1 MNTGKFFIFN
11 ALVYIILLMFIYF
24 SKRRY
29 KSKENKIYS
38 ILIITSFIGVLLELG
53 CRLTIPLLNEIP
65 KTTFLITKLYLVY
78 LLTWVTLLSL
88 YTFIIVNKS
97 QSKFKHTKIS
107 IIITYIINIIII
119 FYLPINYYNDG
130 ELMYT
135 YGLSV
140 YWVYIVSFVYIIISI
155 INILLSKTNLKDK
168 KLIPII
174 AFIIIGTI
182 TTIIQLINPGMLLVT
197 SMETFVTV
205 LMYFTIENPD
215 MKMLEEVNKAKKIS
229 DNANQEKSMFLFNMT
244 KEIRNISR
252 NIDDHA
258 DNILSEVSKEETNIE
273 NIGDN
278 AREIKYDI
286 SKFNT
291 MTNDIL
297 DVSNIDA
304 SNIKIYNTKFNIK
317 LIIKGLVS
325 IYKEKCQEKGLEF
338 RTDIASDI
346 PEYLYGDSI
355 NLKKVM
361 ITLLDNAIKYTN
373 NGYVELNVN
382 FVKKLDICRLII
394 SIEDSGIGIKPEELD
409 TIFYKKKEELNRN
422 NLKNNLYTAKKIITM
437 MEGTII
443 ANSDYNKGTTM
454 KIVLD
459 AKIVPTK
466 ENVYIKE
473 YDNKKILLVDDS
485 ETCEKI
491 IKKLLRGSN
500 ITIERT
506 EYGKYCLDKIRSK
519 EKYDLILIKD
529 ELKPL
534 DGYTIM
540 TKLQEIRNFNI
551 PCILLTKN
559 TKVEYD
565 DSYQKYGFKDYI
577 IKSNDKNKILNT
589 LDKYFTYN
597 IIERGIIIWKKQNH
611 HHKNT

>member
-38 ILIITSFIGVLLELG
+38 ILIITSFIVVLLELG

-88 YTFIIVNKS
+88 YTFIIVNNP

-130 ELMYT
+130 ELIYT

-140 YWVYIVSFVYIIISI
+140 YWVYIISFVYIIISI

-182 TTIIQLINPGMLLVT
+182 TTIIQLINPGMLLAT

-373 NGYVELNVN
+373 NGYVELSVN

-394 SIEDSGIGIKPEELD
+394 SIEDSGIGIKTEELD

-491 IKKLLRGSN
+491 IKKILRGSN

-559 TKVEYD
+559 TNVEYD
-565 DSYQKYGFKDYI
+565 DSYQNYGFKDYI
-577 IKSNDKNKILNT
+577 IKSNDKNKILHT
-589 LDKYFTYN
+589 LDKYL
-597 IIERGIIIWKKQNH
+597 K
-611 HHKNT
+611 

>member
-97 QSKFKHTKIS
+97 QSKFKYTKIL
-107 IIITYIINIIII
+107 IIMTYIINIIII

-140 YWVYIVSFVYIIISI
+140 YWVYILSFIYIMISI
-155 INILLSKTNLKDK
+155 IKILLSKTNLKDK

-373 NGYVELNVN
+373 NGYVELSVN

-500 ITIERT
+500 INIERT

-589 LDKYFTYN
+589 LDKYL
-597 IIERGIIIWKKQNH
+597 K
-611 HHKNT
+611 

>member
-88 YTFIIVNKS
+88 YTFIIVKNP
-97 QSKFKHTKIS
+97 QSKFKYTKIL
-107 IIITYIINIIII
+107 IIMTYIINIIII

-140 YWVYIVSFVYIIISI
+140 YWVYILSFIYIMISI
-155 INILLSKTNLKDK
+155 IKILLSKTNLKDK

-182 TTIIQLINPGMLLVT
+182 TTIIQLINPGMLLAT

-291 MTNDIL
+291 ITNDIL
-297 DVSNIDA
+297 DISNIDA

-382 FVKKLDICRLII
+382 FVKKIDICRLII

-491 IKKLLRGSN
+491 IKKILRGSN

-589 LDKYFTYN
+589 LDKYL
-597 IIERGIIIWKKQNH
+597 K
-611 HHKNT
+611 

>member
-182 TTIIQLINPGMLLVT
+182 TTIIQLINPGMLLAT

-373 NGYVELNVN
+373 NGYVELSVN

-559 TKVEYD
+559 TNVEYD

-589 LDKYFTYN
+589 LDKYL
-597 IIERGIIIWKKQNH
+597 K
-611 HHKNT
+611 

>member
-88 YTFIIVNKS
+88 YTFIIVKNP
-97 QSKFKHTKIS
+97 QSKFKYTKIL
-107 IIITYIINIIII
+107 IIMTYIINIIII

-140 YWVYIVSFVYIIISI
+140 YWVYILSFIYIMISI
-155 INILLSKTNLKDK
+155 IKILLSKTNLKDK

-182 TTIIQLINPGMLLVT
+182 TTIIQLINPGMLLAT

-252 NIDDHA
+252 NIDDYA

-291 MTNDIL
+291 ITNDIL

-382 FVKKLDICRLII
+382 FVKKIDICRLII

-540 TKLQEIRNFNI
+540 TKLQEIRSFNI

-589 LDKYFTYN
+589 LDKYL
-597 IIERGIIIWKKQNH
+597 K
-611 HHKNT
+611 

>member
-88 YTFIIVNKS
+88 YTFIIVNNP

-130 ELMYT
+130 ELIYT

-182 TTIIQLINPGMLLVT
+182 TTIIQLINPGMLLAT

-297 DVSNIDA
+297 DISNIDA

-373 NGYVELNVN
+373 NGYVELSVN

-394 SIEDSGIGIKPEELD
+394 SIEDSGIGIKTEELD
-409 TIFYKKKEELNRN
+409 TIFYKKKEEINRN

-491 IKKLLRGSN
+491 IKKILRGSN

-559 TKVEYD
+559 TNVEYD

-589 LDKYFTYN
+589 LDKYL
-597 IIERGIIIWKKQNH
+597 K
-611 HHKNT
+611 

>member
-1 MNTGKFFIFN
+1 
-11 ALVYIILLMFIYF
+11 
-24 SKRRY
+24 
-29 KSKENKIYS
+29 
-38 ILIITSFIGVLLELG
+38 
-53 CRLTIPLLNEIP
+53 
-65 KTTFLITKLYLVY
+65 
-78 LLTWVTLLSL
+78 
-88 YTFIIVNKS
+88 
-97 QSKFKHTKIS
+97 
-107 IIITYIINIIII
+107 
-119 FYLPINYYNDG
+119 
-130 ELMYT
+130 MYT

-182 TTIIQLINPGMLLVT
+182 TTIIQLINPGMLLAT

-291 MTNDIL
+291 ITNDIL

-382 FVKKLDICRLII
+382 FVKKIDICRLII

-589 LDKYFTYN
+589 LDKYL
-597 IIERGIIIWKKQNH
+597 K
-611 HHKNT
+611 

>member
-88 YTFIIVNKS
+88 YTFIIVNNP

-130 ELMYT
+130 ELIYT

-182 TTIIQLINPGMLLVT
+182 TTIIQLINPGMLLAT

-297 DVSNIDA
+297 DISNIDA

-373 NGYVELNVN
+373 NGSVELSVN

-394 SIEDSGIGIKPEELD
+394 SIEDSGIGIKTEELD

-491 IKKLLRGSN
+491 IKKILRGSN

-559 TKVEYD
+559 TNVEYD

-589 LDKYFTYN
+589 LDKYL
-597 IIERGIIIWKKQNH
+597 K
-611 HHKNT
+611 

>member
-1 MNTGKFFIFN
+1 
-11 ALVYIILLMFIYF
+11 
-24 SKRRY
+24 
-29 KSKENKIYS
+29 
-38 ILIITSFIGVLLELG
+38 
-53 CRLTIPLLNEIP
+53 
-65 KTTFLITKLYLVY
+65 
-78 LLTWVTLLSL
+78 
-88 YTFIIVNKS
+88 
-97 QSKFKHTKIS
+97 
-107 IIITYIINIIII
+107 
-119 FYLPINYYNDG
+119 
-130 ELMYT
+130 MYT

-140 YWVYIVSFVYIIISI
+140 YWVYILSFIYIMISI
-155 INILLSKTNLKDK
+155 IKILLSKTNLKDK

-182 TTIIQLINPGMLLVT
+182 TTIIQLINPGMLLAT

-258 DNILSEVSKEETNIE
+258 DNILSEVTKEETNIE

-297 DVSNIDA
+297 DISNIDA

-382 FVKKLDICRLII
+382 FVKKIDICRLII

-506 EYGKYCLDKIRSK
+506 KYGKYCLDKIRSK

-589 LDKYFTYN
+589 LDKYL
-597 IIERGIIIWKKQNH
+597 K
-611 HHKNT
+611 

>member
-1 MNTGKFFIFN
+1 MESVIVAICCFVFLIIITIVFFTKPKMNK
-11 ALVYIILLMFIYF
+11 L
-24 SKRRY
+24 
-29 KSKENKIYS
+29 ENKTFSWLLILNIIGLLLQVLSYVLVNKYDNFQNTIYYIAIIRMIFCYYVLWELFFVYYITIIS
-38 ILIITSFIGVLLELG
+38 FSLNEKDNRLKNTKKITIFFVIGIFIAVQTLILPINITKVNNLYYPTGPAMMFLAIGVLYG
-53 CRLTIPLLNEIP
+53 
-65 KTTFLITKLYLVY
+65 
-78 LLTWVTLLSL
+78 
-88 YTFIIVNKS
+88 
-97 QSKFKHTKIS
+97 
-107 IIITYIINIIII
+107 IIII
-119 FYLPINYYNDG
+119 FYCLVKNFKHIINIKYLP
-130 ELMYT
+130 L
-135 YGLSV
+135 L
-140 YWVYIVSFVYIIISI
+140 FYIIFGSISI
-155 INILLSKTNLKDK
+155 IWQMS
-168 KLIPII
+168 
-174 AFIIIGTI
+174 
-182 TTIIQLINPGMLLVT
+182 NPGLLLITPIESLVL
-197 SMETFVTV
+197 F

-291 MTNDIL
+291 ITNDIL
-297 DVSNIDA
+297 DISNIDA

-382 FVKKLDICRLII
+382 FVKKIDICRLII

-491 IKKLLRGSN
+491 IKKILRGSN

-589 LDKYFTYN
+589 LDKYL
-597 IIERGIIIWKKQNH
+597 K
-611 HHKNT
+611 

>member
-65 KTTFLITKLYLVY
+65 KTTFLINKLYLVY

-88 YTFIIVNKS
+88 YTFIIVKNP
-97 QSKFKHTKIS
+97 QSKFKYTKIL
-107 IIITYIINIIII
+107 IIMTYIINIIII

-140 YWVYIVSFVYIIISI
+140 YWVYILSFIYIMISI
-155 INILLSKTNLKDK
+155 IKILLSKTNLKDK

-182 TTIIQLINPGMLLVT
+182 TTIIQLINPGMLLAT

-382 FVKKLDICRLII
+382 FVKKIDICRLII

-500 ITIERT
+500 IIIERT

-540 TKLQEIRNFNI
+540 TKLQEIRSFNI

-589 LDKYFTYN
+589 LDKYL
-597 IIERGIIIWKKQNH
+597 K
-611 HHKNT
+611 

>member
-88 YTFIIVNKS
+88 YTFIIVKNP
-97 QSKFKHTKIS
+97 QSKFKYTKIL
-107 IIITYIINIIII
+107 IIMTYIINIIII

-140 YWVYIVSFVYIIISI
+140 YWVYILSFIYIMISI
-155 INILLSKTNLKDK
+155 IKILLSKTNLKDK

-182 TTIIQLINPGMLLVT
+182 TTIIQLINPGMLLAT

-373 NGYVELNVN
+373 NGYVELSVN

-589 LDKYFTYN
+589 LDKYL
-597 IIERGIIIWKKQNH
+597 K
-611 HHKNT
+611 

>member
-273 NIGDN
+273 DIGDN

-382 FVKKLDICRLII
+382 FVKKIDICRLII

-559 TKVEYD
+559 TNVEYD

-589 LDKYFTYN
+589 LDKYL
-597 IIERGIIIWKKQNH
+597 K
-611 HHKNT
+611 

>member
-373 NGYVELNVN
+373 NGYVELSVN

-491 IKKLLRGSN
+491 IKKILRCSN

-559 TKVEYD
+559 TNVEYD

-589 LDKYFTYN
+589 LDKYL
-597 IIERGIIIWKKQNH
+597 K
-611 HHKNT
+611 

>member
-88 YTFIIVNKS
+88 YTFIIVNNP

-130 ELMYT
+130 ELIYT

-140 YWVYIVSFVYIIISI
+140 YWVYIISFVYIIISI

-182 TTIIQLINPGMLLVT
+182 TTIIQLINPGMLLAT

-297 DVSNIDA
+297 DISNIDA

-373 NGYVELNVN
+373 NGYVELSVN

-394 SIEDSGIGIKPEELD
+394 SIEDSGIGIKTEELD

-459 AKIVPTK
+459 VKIVPTK

-491 IKKLLRGSN
+491 IKKILRGSN

-506 EYGKYCLDKIRSK
+506 EYGKYCLDKIRRK

-559 TKVEYD
+559 TNVEYD

-577 IKSNDKNKILNT
+577 IKSNDKNKILHT
-589 LDKYFTYN
+589 LDKYL
-597 IIERGIIIWKKQNH
+597 K
-611 HHKNT
+611 

>member
-88 YTFIIVNKS
+88 YTFIIVNNP

-130 ELMYT
+130 ELIYT

-140 YWVYIVSFVYIIISI
+140 YWVYIISFVYIIISI

-182 TTIIQLINPGMLLVT
+182 TTIIQLINPGMLLAT

-297 DVSNIDA
+297 DISNIDA

-373 NGYVELNVN
+373 NGYVELSVN

-394 SIEDSGIGIKPEELD
+394 SIEDSGIGIKTEELD

-491 IKKLLRGSN
+491 IKKILRGSN

-559 TKVEYD
+559 TNVEYD

-577 IKSNDKNKILNT
+577 IKSNDKNKILHT
-589 LDKYFTYN
+589 LDKYL
-597 IIERGIIIWKKQNH
+597 K
-611 HHKNT
+611 

>member
-88 YTFIIVNKS
+88 YTFIIVNNP

-130 ELMYT
+130 ELIYT

-182 TTIIQLINPGMLLVT
+182 TTIIQLINPGMLLAT

-297 DVSNIDA
+297 DISNIDA

-373 NGYVELNVN
+373 NGYVELSVN

-394 SIEDSGIGIKPEELD
+394 SIEDSGIGIKTEELD

-491 IKKLLRGSN
+491 IKKILRGSN

-506 EYGKYCLDKIRSK
+506 EYGKYCLDKIRRK

-559 TKVEYD
+559 TNVEYD

-589 LDKYFTYN
+589 LDKYL
-597 IIERGIIIWKKQNH
+597 K
-611 HHKNT
+611 

>member
-88 YTFIIVNKS
+88 YTFIIVKNP
-97 QSKFKHTKIS
+97 QSKFKYTKIL
-107 IIITYIINIIII
+107 IIMTYIINIIII

-140 YWVYIVSFVYIIISI
+140 YWVYILSFIYIMISI
-155 INILLSKTNLKDK
+155 IKILLSKTNLKDK

-182 TTIIQLINPGMLLVT
+182 TTIIQLINPGMLLAT

-304 SNIKIYNTKFNIK
+304 SNIKIYNIKFNIK

-373 NGYVELNVN
+373 NGYVELSVN

-589 LDKYFTYN
+589 LDKYL
-597 IIERGIIIWKKQNH
+597 K
-611 HHKNT
+611 

>member
-88 YTFIIVNKS
+88 YTFIIVKNP
-97 QSKFKHTKIS
+97 QSKFKYTKIL
-107 IIITYIINIIII
+107 IIMTYIINIIII

-140 YWVYIVSFVYIIISI
+140 YWVYILSFIYIMISI
-155 INILLSKTNLKDK
+155 IKILLSKTNLKDK

-182 TTIIQLINPGMLLVT
+182 TTIIQLINPGMLLAT

-382 FVKKLDICRLII
+382 FVKKIDICRLII

-500 ITIERT
+500 INIERT

-589 LDKYFTYN
+589 LDKYL
-597 IIERGIIIWKKQNH
+597 K
-611 HHKNT
+611 

>member
-88 YTFIIVNKS
+88 YTFIIVNNP

-130 ELMYT
+130 ELIYT

-140 YWVYIVSFVYIIISI
+140 YWVYIISFVYIIISI

-182 TTIIQLINPGMLLVT
+182 TTIIQLINPGMLLAT

-361 ITLLDNAIKYTN
+361 ITLLNNAIKYTN
-373 NGYVELNVN
+373 NGYVELSVN

-394 SIEDSGIGIKPEELD
+394 SIEDSGIGIKTEELD

-491 IKKLLRGSN
+491 IKKILRGSN

-559 TKVEYD
+559 TNVEYD

-589 LDKYFTYN
+589 LDKYL
-597 IIERGIIIWKKQNH
+597 K
-611 HHKNT
+611 

>member
-88 YTFIIVNKS
+88 YTFIIVNNP

-130 ELMYT
+130 ELIYT

-182 TTIIQLINPGMLLVT
+182 TTIIQLINPGMLLAT

-297 DVSNIDA
+297 DISNIDA

-373 NGYVELNVN
+373 NGYVELSVN

-394 SIEDSGIGIKPEELD
+394 SIEDSGIGIKTEELD

-473 YDNKKILLVDDS
+473 YDDKKILLVDDS

-491 IKKLLRGSN
+491 IKKILRGSN

-559 TKVEYD
+559 TNVEYD

-577 IKSNDKNKILNT
+577 IKSNDKNKILHT
-589 LDKYFTYN
+589 LDKYL
-597 IIERGIIIWKKQNH
+597 K
-611 HHKNT
+611 

>member
-88 YTFIIVNKS
+88 YTFIIVKNP
-97 QSKFKHTKIS
+97 QSKFKYTKIL
-107 IIITYIINIIII
+107 IIMTYIINIIII

-140 YWVYIVSFVYIIISI
+140 YWVYILSFIYIMISI
-155 INILLSKTNLKDK
+155 IKILLSKTNLKDK

-182 TTIIQLINPGMLLVT
+182 TTIIQLINPGMLLAT

-291 MTNDIL
+291 ITNDIL

-382 FVKKLDICRLII
+382 FVKKIDICRLII

-500 ITIERT
+500 INIERT

-589 LDKYFTYN
+589 LDKYL
-597 IIERGIIIWKKQNH
+597 K
-611 HHKNT
+611 

>member
-88 YTFIIVNKS
+88 YTFIIVNNP
-97 QSKFKHTKIS
+97 QSKLKHTKIS

-130 ELMYT
+130 ELIYT

-182 TTIIQLINPGMLLVT
+182 TTIIQLINPGMLLAT

-373 NGYVELNVN
+373 NGYVELSVN

-394 SIEDSGIGIKPEELD
+394 SIEDSGIGIKTEELD

-491 IKKLLRGSN
+491 IKKILRGSN

-559 TKVEYD
+559 TNVEYD

-589 LDKYFTYN
+589 LDKYL
-597 IIERGIIIWKKQNH
+597 K
-611 HHKNT
+611 

>member
-88 YTFIIVNKS
+88 YTFIIVKNP
-97 QSKFKHTKIS
+97 QSKFKYTKIL
-107 IIITYIINIIII
+107 IIMTYIINIIII

-373 NGYVELNVN
+373 NGYVELSVN

-589 LDKYFTYN
+589 LDKYL
-597 IIERGIIIWKKQNH
+597 K
-611 HHKNT
+611 

>member
-88 YTFIIVNKS
+88 YTFIIVNNP

-130 ELMYT
+130 ELIYT

-140 YWVYIVSFVYIIISI
+140 YWVYIISFVYIIISI

-182 TTIIQLINPGMLLVT
+182 TTIIQLINPGMLLAT

-297 DVSNIDA
+297 DISNIDA

-373 NGYVELNVN
+373 NGYVELSVN

-394 SIEDSGIGIKPEELD
+394 SIEDSGIGIKTEELD

-459 AKIVPTK
+459 VKIVPTK

-491 IKKLLRGSN
+491 IKKILRGSN

-559 TKVEYD
+559 TNVEYD

-577 IKSNDKNKILNT
+577 IKSNDKNKILHT
-589 LDKYFTYN
+589 LDKYL
-597 IIERGIIIWKKQNH
+597 K
-611 HHKNT
+611 

>member
-53 CRLTIPLLNEIP
+53 CRLTVPLLNEIP

-88 YTFIIVNKS
+88 YTFIIVNNP

-130 ELMYT
+130 ELIYT

-140 YWVYIVSFVYIIISI
+140 YWVYIISFVYIIISI

-182 TTIIQLINPGMLLVT
+182 TTIIQLINPGMLLAT

-273 NIGDN
+273 NVGDN

-297 DVSNIDA
+297 DISNIDA

-373 NGYVELNVN
+373 NGYVELSVN

-394 SIEDSGIGIKPEELD
+394 SIEDSGIGIKTEELD

-459 AKIVPTK
+459 VKIVPTK

-491 IKKLLRGSN
+491 IKKILRGSN

-559 TKVEYD
+559 TNVEYD

-589 LDKYFTYN
+589 LDKYL
-597 IIERGIIIWKKQNH
+597 K
-611 HHKNT
+611 

>member
-53 CRLTIPLLNEIP
+53 CRLTVPLLNEIP

-88 YTFIIVNKS
+88 YTFIIVNNP

-130 ELMYT
+130 ELIYT

-140 YWVYIVSFVYIIISI
+140 YWVYIISFVYIIISI

-182 TTIIQLINPGMLLVT
+182 TTIIQLINPGMLLAT

-373 NGYVELNVN
+373 NGYVELSVN

-394 SIEDSGIGIKPEELD
+394 SIEDSGIGIKTEELD

-491 IKKLLRGSN
+491 IKKILRGSN

-559 TKVEYD
+559 TNVEYD

-577 IKSNDKNKILNT
+577 IKSNDKNKILHT
-589 LDKYFTYN
+589 LDKYL
-597 IIERGIIIWKKQNH
+597 K
-611 HHKNT
+611 

>member
-88 YTFIIVNKS
+88 YTFIIVNNP

-130 ELMYT
+130 ELIYT

-182 TTIIQLINPGMLLVT
+182 TTIIQLINPGMLLAT

-297 DVSNIDA
+297 DISNIDA

-373 NGYVELNVN
+373 NGYVELSVN
-382 FVKKLDICRLII
+382 SVKKLDICRLII
-394 SIEDSGIGIKPEELD
+394 SIEDSGIGIKTEELD

-459 AKIVPTK
+459 VKIVPTK

-491 IKKLLRGSN
+491 IKKILRGSN

-559 TKVEYD
+559 TNVEYD

-577 IKSNDKNKILNT
+577 IKSNDKNKILHT
-589 LDKYFTYN
+589 LDKYL
-597 IIERGIIIWKKQNH
+597 K
-611 HHKNT
+611 

>member
-88 YTFIIVNKS
+88 YTFIIVKNP
-97 QSKFKHTKIS
+97 QSKFKYTKIL
-107 IIITYIINIIII
+107 IIMTYIINIIII

-140 YWVYIVSFVYIIISI
+140 YWVYILSFIYIMISI
-155 INILLSKTNLKDK
+155 IKILLSKTNLKDK

-182 TTIIQLINPGMLLVT
+182 TTIIQLINPGMLLAT

-373 NGYVELNVN
+373 NGYVELSVN

-491 IKKLLRGSN
+491 IKKILRGSN

-559 TKVEYD
+559 TNVEYD
-565 DSYQKYGFKDYI
+565 DNYQKYGFKDYI

-589 LDKYFTYN
+589 LDKYL
-597 IIERGIIIWKKQNH
+597 K
-611 HHKNT
+611 

>member
-1 MNTGKFFIFN
+1 
-11 ALVYIILLMFIYF
+11 
-24 SKRRY
+24 
-29 KSKENKIYS
+29 
-38 ILIITSFIGVLLELG
+38 
-53 CRLTIPLLNEIP
+53 
-65 KTTFLITKLYLVY
+65 
-78 LLTWVTLLSL
+78 
-88 YTFIIVNKS
+88 
-97 QSKFKHTKIS
+97 
-107 IIITYIINIIII
+107 
-119 FYLPINYYNDG
+119 
-130 ELMYT
+130 MYT

-140 YWVYIVSFVYIIISI
+140 YWVYILSFIYIMISI
-155 INILLSKTNLKDK
+155 IKILLSKTNLKDK

-182 TTIIQLINPGMLLVT
+182 TTIIQLINPGMLLAT

-373 NGYVELNVN
+373 NGYVELSVN

-589 LDKYFTYN
+589 LDKYL
-597 IIERGIIIWKKQNH
+597 K
-611 HHKNT
+611 

>member
-297 DVSNIDA
+297 DISNIDA

-382 FVKKLDICRLII
+382 FVKKIDICRLII

-500 ITIERT
+500 INIERT

-589 LDKYFTYN
+589 LDKYL
-597 IIERGIIIWKKQNH
+597 K
-611 HHKNT
+611 

>member
-291 MTNDIL
+291 ITNDIL

-559 TKVEYD
+559 TNVEYD

-589 LDKYFTYN
+589 LDKYL
-597 IIERGIIIWKKQNH
+597 K
-611 HHKNT
+611 

>member
-1 MNTGKFFIFN
+1 
-11 ALVYIILLMFIYF
+11 
-24 SKRRY
+24 
-29 KSKENKIYS
+29 
-38 ILIITSFIGVLLELG
+38 
-53 CRLTIPLLNEIP
+53 
-65 KTTFLITKLYLVY
+65 
-78 LLTWVTLLSL
+78 
-88 YTFIIVNKS
+88 
-97 QSKFKHTKIS
+97 
-107 IIITYIINIIII
+107 
-119 FYLPINYYNDG
+119 
-130 ELMYT
+130 MYT

-140 YWVYIVSFVYIIISI
+140 YWVYILSFIYIMISI
-155 INILLSKTNLKDK
+155 IKILLSKTNLKDK

-182 TTIIQLINPGMLLVT
+182 TTIIQLINPGMLLAT

-382 FVKKLDICRLII
+382 FVKKIDICRLII

-589 LDKYFTYN
+589 LDKYL
-597 IIERGIIIWKKQNH
+597 K
-611 HHKNT
+611 

>member
-88 YTFIIVNKS
+88 YTFIIVNNP

-130 ELMYT
+130 ELIYT

-182 TTIIQLINPGMLLVT
+182 TTIIQLINPGMLLAT

-252 NIDDHA
+252 NIDNHA

-297 DVSNIDA
+297 DISNIDA

-373 NGYVELNVN
+373 NGYVELSVN

-394 SIEDSGIGIKPEELD
+394 SIEDSGIGIKTEELD

-491 IKKLLRGSN
+491 IKKILRGSN

-559 TKVEYD
+559 TNVEYD

-577 IKSNDKNKILNT
+577 IKSNDKNKILHT
-589 LDKYFTYN
+589 LDKYL
-597 IIERGIIIWKKQNH
+597 K
-611 HHKNT
+611 

>member
-88 YTFIIVNKS
+88 YTFIIVKNP
-97 QSKFKHTKIS
+97 QSKFKYTKIL
-107 IIITYIINIIII
+107 IIMTYIINIIII

-140 YWVYIVSFVYIIISI
+140 YWVYILSFIYIMISI
-155 INILLSKTNLKDK
+155 IKILLSKTNLKDK

-182 TTIIQLINPGMLLVT
+182 TTIIQLINPGMLLAT

-373 NGYVELNVN
+373 NGYVELSVN

-394 SIEDSGIGIKPEELD
+394 SIEDSGIGIKTEELD

-491 IKKLLRGSN
+491 IKKILRGSN

-589 LDKYFTYN
+589 LDKYL
-597 IIERGIIIWKKQNH
+597 K
-611 HHKNT
+611 

>member
-88 YTFIIVNKS
+88 YTFIIVKNP
-97 QSKFKHTKIS
+97 QSKFKYTKIL
-107 IIITYIINIIII
+107 IIMTYIINIIII

-140 YWVYIVSFVYIIISI
+140 YWVYILSFIYIMISI
-155 INILLSKTNLKDK
+155 IKILLSKTNLKDK

-182 TTIIQLINPGMLLVT
+182 TTIIQLINPGMLLAT

-291 MTNDIL
+291 ITNDIL

-382 FVKKLDICRLII
+382 FVKKIDICRLII

-589 LDKYFTYN
+589 LDKYL
-597 IIERGIIIWKKQNH
+597 K
-611 HHKNT
+611 

>member
-88 YTFIIVNKS
+88 YTFIIVNNP

-130 ELMYT
+130 ELIYT

-140 YWVYIVSFVYIIISI
+140 YWVYIISFVYIIISI

-182 TTIIQLINPGMLLVT
+182 TTIIQLINPGMLLAT

-373 NGYVELNVN
+373 NGYVELSVN

-394 SIEDSGIGIKPEELD
+394 SIEDSGIGIKTEELD

-459 AKIVPTK
+459 VKIVPTK

-491 IKKLLRGSN
+491 IKKILRGSN

-559 TKVEYD
+559 TNVEYD

-589 LDKYFTYN
+589 LDKYL
-597 IIERGIIIWKKQNH
+597 K
-611 HHKNT
+611 